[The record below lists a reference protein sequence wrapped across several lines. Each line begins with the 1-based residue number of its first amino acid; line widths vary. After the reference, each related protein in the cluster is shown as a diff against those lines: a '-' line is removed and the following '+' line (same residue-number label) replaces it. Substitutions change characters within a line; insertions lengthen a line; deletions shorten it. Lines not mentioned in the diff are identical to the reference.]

1 MKKILSFITIALLAL
16 TCTACGSDPSG
27 ISKAEFDEIHT
38 GQTYSDVVDIV
49 GGEGTK
55 VAETEE
61 EFDDYIEFTHTYKFN
76 GENGGYAEFVFTKT
90 SYKDVLKMNFDDA
103 ELTSKNQYDL
113 S

>member
-61 EFDDYIEFTHTYKFN
+61 EFDLAQKFDQMLEDGLTKYDYDEIWGILN
-76 GENGGYAEFVFTKT
+76 
-90 SYKDVLKMNFDDA
+90 
-103 ELTSKNQYDL
+103 L
-113 S
+113 SLIHI

>member
-27 ISKAEFDEIHT
+27 ISKAEFDEIRT

-76 GENGGYAEFVFTKT
+76 GENGGYAEFVFTKNPI
-90 SYKDVLKMNFDDA
+90 KMF
-103 ELTSKNQYDL
+103 
-113 S
+113 

>member
-27 ISKAEFDEIHT
+27 ISKAEFDEIRT

-76 GENGGYAEFVFTKT
+76 GEKWRICRICFHQKI
-90 SYKDVLKMNFDDA
+90 L
-103 ELTSKNQYDL
+103 
-113 S
+113 

>member
-1 MKKILSFITIALLAL
+1 MKKILSLITVALLTL

-38 GQTYSDVVDIV
+38 GMTYSEVADIV
-49 GGEGTK
+49 GGEGSKTSESK
-55 VAETEE
+55 DET
-61 EFDDYIEFTHTYKFN
+61 DDYIEYTDVYKFN
-76 GENGGYAEFVFTKT
+76 GENGGYAEFVFTKKA
-90 SYKDVLKMNFDDA
+90 YKDALKMDFGEA